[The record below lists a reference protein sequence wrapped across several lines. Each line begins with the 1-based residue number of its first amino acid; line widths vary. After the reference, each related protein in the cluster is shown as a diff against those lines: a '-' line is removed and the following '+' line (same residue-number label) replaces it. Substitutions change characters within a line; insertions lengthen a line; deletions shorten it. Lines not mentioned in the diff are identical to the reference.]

1 MGKWNKP
8 LVYCFPIFI
17 FLLKLDGW
25 REIVLCLQLVVM
37 YSLAKVQITWYASL
51 SIILTGSQVFSTWA
65 SSLDP
70 GQARA
75 RFHEHEEAVL
85 IFLLNSSCESQ
96 PRLPLL
102 WIERPWRHPAAA
114 LSGRIA
120 FLVWT
125 WAEFQVL
132 KIKGENG
139 NGDRPSFQV
148 RYTFK
153 SL

>member
-1 MGKWNKP
+1 MKQTFSLLFSNIYIFHLNWMVGGKS
-8 LVYCFPIFI
+8 C
-17 FLLKLDGW
+17 
-25 REIVLCLQLVVM
+25 CLQLVVM
-37 YSLAKVQITWYASL
+37 YSLAKVQIAWYASL
-51 SIILTGSQVFSTWA
+51 SIILTGSQVFFHLSLF
-65 SSLDP
+65 SLDP
-70 GQARA
+70 GQARP

-96 PRLPLL
+96 PRLPSL

-114 LSGRIA
+114 LAGRIA
-120 FLVWT
+120 SLVWT

>member
-1 MGKWNKP
+1 MLPPTCSDVFIGKSPNS
-8 LVYCFPIFI
+8 LVCISEYHSHWQPSFFH
-17 FLLKLDGW
+17 L
-25 REIVLCLQLVVM
+25 
-37 YSLAKVQITWYASL
+37 SL
-51 SIILTGSQVFSTWA
+51 F
-65 SSLDP
+65 SLDP

-96 PRLPLL
+96 PRLPSL
-102 WIERPWRHPAAA
+102 WIEWPWRHPAAA
-114 LSGRIA
+114 LAGRIA
-120 FLVWT
+120 SLVWT